1 MALRRK
7 IQFNGMFFQ
16 EENWIP
22 AAELLK
28 KYRCLRLQ
36 ALAETNYSKL
46 GAIAA
51 PGGVVTKPLCRA
63 LLTDEGLLFAQT
75 RENGYPPTY
84 SRRWFE
90 TTHRLELALGRMDL
104 MDSTE
109 APDDETAKR
118 MLLDL
123 AARVWKENTDTEDKL
138 IRECLE
144 HLIDHCGSIE
154 VFSQVKIENIDG
166 LYYFVKST
174 GNETPYAVQAEMET
188 SEGKGLYTCAE
199 EPRNCA
205 VILPTGET
213 FCLRE
218 VQAALTPNEL
228 RVFLVS
234 VLRRCIQQ
242 AGEIASARLTYRQMV
257 AERQA
262 ACMQEQI
269 HDYHKEDLKAWR
281 SAQEV
286 LDKVCAPDIERY
298 QTHRLS
304 QYHGGPTKDLDVDLK
319 NCLQKYIQAQGLTGK
334 TQMQDDQAAR
344 ITLPEC
350 LSKDGRRLRLFW
362 INHGSFF
369 SSCAYR
375 HSTGCLK
382 RYQC

>member
-7 IQFNGMFFQ
+7 IQFNGTFFQ

-28 KYRCLRLQ
+28 KYRCTRLQ
-36 ALAETNYSKL
+36 TLAETNYSKL

-75 RENGYPPTY
+75 REKGYPPPY

-90 TTHRLELALGRMDL
+90 TTHRLDLALGRMDL
-104 MDSTE
+104 TDSTE

-154 VFSQVKIENIDG
+154 VFSQVKIENIDR
-166 LYYFVKST
+166 LYYFIKAT

-188 SEGKGLYTCAE
+188 SEGKGLYTCAA

-205 VILPTGET
+205 VILPTGG
-213 FCLRE
+213 
-218 VQAALTPNEL
+218 
-228 RVFLVS
+228 
-234 VLRRCIQQ
+234 
-242 AGEIASARLTYRQMV
+242 AGGAY
-257 AERQA
+257 
-262 ACMQEQI
+262 
-269 HDYHKEDLKAWR
+269 
-281 SAQEV
+281 AQ
-286 LDKVCAPDIERY
+286 
-298 QTHRLS
+298 
-304 QYHGGPTKDLDVDLK
+304 
-319 NCLQKYIQAQGLTGK
+319 
-334 TQMQDDQAAR
+334 
-344 ITLPEC
+344 
-350 LSKDGRRLRLFW
+350 
-362 INHGSFF
+362 
-369 SSCAYR
+369 
-375 HSTGCLK
+375 
-382 RYQC
+382 